1 MKSLNLIIFFLQD
14 IPSSSRSNP
23 FMHQPDIMST
33 SYSEISGNDLLERNY
48 DDMMDVSEDILE
60 EDNDRDRPDSFYPL
74 LENEGLRKLFEY

>member
-1 MKSLNLIIFFLQD
+1 
-14 IPSSSRSNP
+14 
-23 FMHQPDIMST
+23 MHQPDIMST

-60 EDNDRDRPDSFYPL
+60 EDNDRDRPDLFYPL